1 MGLSKGYRRVVSGQG
16 HAGLSVAARAIT
28 AGFDVVDFDVEE
40 GRIAQVAAGESHPEV
55 RPTPLRIGL
64 RATVALF
71 REAH

>member
-1 MGLSKGYRRVVSGQG
+1 MVFGQG
-16 HAGLSVAARAIT
+16 YAGPSVAVRAIT
-28 AGFDVVDFDVEE
+28 AGFDVVDFDVSE

-64 RATVALF
+64 RATVSLF